1 MKIIKYFLL
10 FTFLYATYI
19 KLMEINNK
27 KIVNDVDI
35 ESEEDELLQKN
46 LYKDFDGEIKKY
58 LDF

>member
-10 FTFLYATYI
+10 FTFLYAIYI
-19 KLMEINNK
+19 KLMEIDNK

>member
-1 MKIIKYFLL
+1 
-10 FTFLYATYI
+10 
-19 KLMEINNK
+19 MEINNK

>member
-1 MKIIKYFLL
+1 MKITKYFLL
-10 FTFLYATYI
+10 FIFLYATYI

-58 LDF
+58 LDV

>member
-1 MKIIKYFLL
+1 MKITKYFLL
-10 FTFLYATYI
+10 FIFLYATYI